1 MVPAREKLL
10 IVSEWPEL
18 AALVD
23 DAAEAEMGWMIDL
36 ITGIRSL
43 RVEMNVNAGAKVP
56 LVVVDASAD
65 TKARLATQDAMIK
78 RLARV
83 ETIDF
88 ADEVPSESAQLVLG
102 EATFAMPLAGVIDI
116 AAEKERLNKELGKLD
131 KEIDGVAKKL
141 ANEQFTSKAPA
152 HVIDD
157 QKQRKTDAEEKKARV
172 EAALARLG

>member
-1 MVPAREKLL
+1 
-10 IVSEWPEL
+10 
-18 AALVD
+18 
-23 DAAEAEMGWMIDL
+23 
-36 ITGIRSL
+36 
-43 RVEMNVNAGAKVP
+43 
-56 LVVVDASAD
+56 
-65 TKARLATQDAMIK
+65 
-78 RLARV
+78 
-83 ETIDF
+83 
-88 ADEVPSESAQLVLG
+88 
-102 EATFAMPLAGVIDI
+102 MPLAGVIDI